1 MPCIRFKLHARKPI
15 LAIAANIAAARQPTR
30 TTTDLKSM
38 SLGVVLIVLV
48 GIALLGGF
56 SGLGGGY
63 GYGYGTR
70 SMSTL
75 SVLMVIVLGLFALG
89 KI

>member
-1 MPCIRFKLHARKPI
+1 
-15 LAIAANIAAARQPTR
+15 
-30 TTTDLKSM
+30 M
-38 SLGVVLIVLV
+38 SLGIVLIIIV
-48 GIALLGGF
+48 GVALLGGF

-70 SMSTL
+70 SMGTL
-75 SVLMVIVLGLFALG
+75 SVVMVIVLGLFALG